1 MRLKDILAA
10 LESFYRHRAELEALE
25 YVASLQDMAR
35 EGGADDVVLLAHF
48 TGRLSFGRCVTAATS
63 PSSRRKAQAGCI
75 QAAR

>member
-48 TGRLSFGRCVTAATS
+48 TGR
-63 PSSRRKAQAGCI
+63 I
-75 QAAR
+75 QV